1 MIRPLVI
8 DEDEV
13 YQAMCDLTE
22 IKNHLKEHFDLWGDN
37 QPWHLFDKLHLDLSQ
52 IAWKISQSNE
62 DEDESM
68 EEAIGDGSQ

>member
-13 YQAMCDLTE
+13 YQVMCDITD
-22 IKNHLKEHFDLWGDN
+22 IKIHLKQNFDLWGEN
-37 QPWHLFDKLHLDLSQ
+37 QPWHMFDKIHQDLSQ

-62 DEDESM
+62 ESEEDET
-68 EEAIGDGSQ
+68 